1 MFAVFGKADFD
12 FAASG
17 GEVYGV
23 VQQIV
28 DSLADEQGIAL
39 YGVFLTAIQCDLQIF
54 GMERSTAF
62 VGGLGG

>member
-1 MFAVFGKADFD
+1 M
-12 FAASG
+12 SG

-39 YGVFLTAIQCDLQIF
+39 YGGFLTAIQCDLQIF
-54 GMERSTAF
+54 GMERGAAF